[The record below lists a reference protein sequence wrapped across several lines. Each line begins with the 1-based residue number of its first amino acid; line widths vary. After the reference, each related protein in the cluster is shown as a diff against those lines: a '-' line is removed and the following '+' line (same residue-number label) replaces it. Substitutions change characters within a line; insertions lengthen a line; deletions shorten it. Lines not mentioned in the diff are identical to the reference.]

1 MLCSPSP
8 NERLIIPLDFPDWP
22 SAAAVVDAL
31 PDVVFYKVGLELYLS
46 AGELAM
52 KELKARGKKV
62 FLDLKFHDIP
72 NTVAQACRSA
82 LRLGADILNLHGLGG
97 QRMMAQ
103 AAEALAD
110 QARKDGLPRPAL
122 IAVTILTSMDGED
135 LEEVGLN
142 PSPVTNVVTLA
153 GLAGSAGLDGV
164 VASPREI
171 SVIRKAM
178 GKDFLIVCPG
188 IRPAWAETGDQRRTM
203 TPREAIAAGADY
215 IVVGR
220 PITKA
225 ADPVAA
231 AASIIAEMRQEV
243 SP

>member
-1 MLCSPSP
+1 MLSSPSP
-8 NERLIIPLDFPDWP
+8 NERLIIPLDFSDWP

-97 QRMMAQ
+97 QRMMSQ
-103 AAEALAD
+103 AAKALAD
-110 QARKDGLPRPAL
+110 QAQKDGLPRPAL
-122 IAVTILTSMDGED
+122 IAVTILTSMGTED

-142 PSPVTNVVTLA
+142 PSPAANVVTLA
-153 GLAGSAGLDGV
+153 KLAGLSGLDGV
-164 VASPREI
+164 VASPQEI

-178 GKDFLIVCPG
+178 GKDFLILCPG

-231 AASIIAEMRQEV
+231 AASIIAEMQQEV